1 MPGTQEAL
9 TEAAKDGYEA
19 VVLVVIL
26 LGFLGVFAF
35 IVKWFIVTMDKRLL
49 QADVREERLA
59 ARVTELE
66 KFVESVLMKM
76 IADCS
81 TALVNNTTAVSQLIG
96 TLNERP
102 CFFDSGQQTVIVD
115 RLATQLKAKI

>member
-1 MPGTQEAL
+1 MPPGTREAI
-9 TEAAKDGYEA
+9 TKAADQGYEA

-26 LGFLGVFAF
+26 FGFLGVFAF
-35 IVKWFIVTMDKRLL
+35 ISKWFISTMDRRLQ

-66 KFVESVLMKM
+66 KFVASTLMKL
-76 IADCS
+76 IGDCS

-102 CFFDSGQQTVIVD
+102 CFWDANRQIEIVD
-115 RLATQLKAKI
+115 RLAEQLKK